1 MLRSIAVTA
10 SVFSLAAFAET
21 PRPMTLVDMVNLP
34 QITDPQISPD
44 GRQVLFVRSDAD
56 WKANRR
62 VRHIWKINADG
73 SGLVQMTNGQD
84 GEDSPRWSPNS
95 GFIAFIGKRGTDP
108 EAVAQ
113 IQLMPASGGEA
124 SALTSHVSTV
134 SNISWAQDGATI
146 YFLAADPKSEER
158 KARDKQKDDVFLFDE
173 DYQQRHLW
181 NIAVATKAERR
192 VTQGN
197 FSVVEYEPSRDGRKI
212 ALHRA
217 PTPLLDD
224 NDQGEVWVM
233 DATGNNSVQITK
245 NKTGETGASLSPD
258 ASQVAFL
265 SEANQKFEYYYNAK
279 LFVASSAGG
288 PARLLMPDFPYWIER
303 AQWSK
308 DGGSIF
314 FLARM
319 GVHSELFQVP
329 AKGGKPE
336 QLTNGKH
343 TIDRWSFSP
352 AADANIF
359 ISSEMTSPGEVWILA
374 GGRGPRKVTAVF
386 DYLAKDFLL
395 PRQERIEWKGADG
408 TAVEGLLYY
417 PLDYKEGTRYPLVV
431 QAHGGPEASD
441 QYGIGGVQNYV
452 PVLAAKGYVVL
463 HPNYRGSAGY
473 GDVFLRDMVGH
484 YFQNAHLDVLAGVD
498 HLIKSGVADSD
509 RMVMMGWSAGGHM
522 TNKIITFTGRFKAA
536 SAGAGAADW
545 VSMYAQ
551 SDIRTY
557 RTPWFGGTPWQK
569 DAPIAAYW
577 DNSPLKDVAKVTTPT
592 IFLVGQNDQRVPEPQ
607 SVEMYHALKSNGI
620 PTHLYVA
627 PREPHGWT
635 EPRHVLFKMNAEL
648 AWFEK
653 YALDRQYTSEVAPIG
668 Q

>member
-95 GFIAFIGKRGTDP
+95 GFIAFIAKRGTDP

-224 NDQGEVWVM
+224 NDQGC
-233 DATGNNSVQITK
+233 
-245 NKTGETGASLSPD
+245 
-258 ASQVAFL
+258 
-265 SEANQKFEYYYNAK
+265 
-279 LFVASSAGG
+279 
-288 PARLLMPDFPYWIER
+288 
-303 AQWSK
+303 
-308 DGGSIF
+308 
-314 FLARM
+314 
-319 GVHSELFQVP
+319 
-329 AKGGKPE
+329 
-336 QLTNGKH
+336 
-343 TIDRWSFSP
+343 
-352 AADANIF
+352 
-359 ISSEMTSPGEVWILA
+359 
-374 GGRGPRKVTAVF
+374 
-386 DYLAKDFLL
+386 
-395 PRQERIEWKGADG
+395 
-408 TAVEGLLYY
+408 
-417 PLDYKEGTRYPLVV
+417 
-431 QAHGGPEASD
+431 
-441 QYGIGGVQNYV
+441 
-452 PVLAAKGYVVL
+452 
-463 HPNYRGSAGY
+463 
-473 GDVFLRDMVGH
+473 
-484 YFQNAHLDVLAGVD
+484 
-498 HLIKSGVADSD
+498 
-509 RMVMMGWSAGGHM
+509 
-522 TNKIITFTGRFKAA
+522 
-536 SAGAGAADW
+536 
-545 VSMYAQ
+545 
-551 SDIRTY
+551 
-557 RTPWFGGTPWQK
+557 
-569 DAPIAAYW
+569 
-577 DNSPLKDVAKVTTPT
+577 
-592 IFLVGQNDQRVPEPQ
+592 
-607 SVEMYHALKSNGI
+607 
-620 PTHLYVA
+620 
-627 PREPHGWT
+627 
-635 EPRHVLFKMNAEL
+635 
-648 AWFEK
+648 
-653 YALDRQYTSEVAPIG
+653 
-668 Q
+668 

>member
-1 MLRSIAVTA
+1 MLQSVAVTL
-10 SVFSLAAFAET
+10 SVLSLAAFAQT

-34 QITDPQISPD
+34 QVTDPQISPD
-44 GRQVLFVRSDAD
+44 GRQVLFVRSEPD

-62 VRHIWKINADG
+62 IRHIWKINADG

-84 GEDSPRWSPNS
+84 GEDTPRWSPNS
-95 GFIAFIGKRGTDP
+95 GSIAFIAKRGTDP
-108 EAVAQ
+108 ETVAQ

-124 SALTSHVSTV
+124 SALTSHVSEV
-134 SNISWAQDGATI
+134 SNISWAPDGAGI

-158 KARDKQKDDVFLFDE
+158 KARDKQKDDVFPFDE
-173 DYQQRHLW
+173 DYQQQHLW
-181 NIAVATKAERR
+181 NVAVATKAERR

-197 FSVVEYEPSRDGRKI
+197 FSVIGYELSQDGGKI

-217 PTPLLDD
+217 PTPLLEDG
-224 NDQGEVWVM
+224 DQGEVWVIG
-233 DATGNNSVQITK
+233 ATGNNSVQITR
-245 NKTGETGASLSPD
+245 NKVGETGASLSPD
-258 ASQVAFL
+258 GSQVAFL
-265 SEANQKFEYYYNAK
+265 SRANEKFEPYYSIK

-288 PARLLMPDFPYWIER
+288 PAHLLMPDFSYWIER

-319 GVHSELFQVP
+319 GVHSELFQVT

-352 AADANIF
+352 AADAHIF
-359 ISSEMTSPGEVWILA
+359 TSSEMTSPGEVWILA
-374 GGRGPRKVTAVF
+374 GGRGPRKVTAAF
-386 DYLAKDFLL
+386 DYLNNFLL

-417 PLDYKEGTRYPLVV
+417 PLDYKEGTRYPLAI
-431 QAHGGPEASD
+431 QAHGGPESSE
-441 QYGIGGVQNYV
+441 QYGIGGVQNYA
-452 PVLAAKGYVVL
+452 PVLAAKGYAVL
-463 HPNYRGSAGY
+463 QPNYRGSAGY
-473 GDVFLRDMVGH
+473 GDAFLRDMVGH

-498 HLIKSGVADSD
+498 YLIKSGVADPNK
-509 RMVMMGWSAGGHM
+509 MVMMGWSAGGHM

-551 SDIRTY
+551 SDIRWP

-607 SVEMYHALKSNGI
+607 SIEMYRALKSNGV

-627 PREPHGWT
+627 PREPHVWT

-653 YALDRQYTSEVAPIG
+653 YALDRPYTWEIAPAG